1 MLDSCHCGVGHR
13 ERRCTTQGSMGLS
26 LLLFLSLHM
35 GSTMHTPSVIQTP
48 TSLNVTEG
56 STLDMK
62 CRIDGNLSKIFLNW
76 YKNGIDEL
84 QNSTEIYIIKNETDR
99 SSHFILET
107 ADIADSGTYVC
118 KAGNIAHNLPNN
130 GTQVTI
136 NEITGFKVNQTP
148 SHISKEEGA
157 DVTLECHF
165 RTVGRN
171 STMCVRWCKGGL
183 EGELTNKTG
192 SCRIT
197 QNLRK
202 GFASLTLM
210 NANVSDSGSYTCEV
224 RRESRNHWESG
235 SPSAVV
241 ITKHNKQ
248 PASNSGSSESRA
260 RAGIGAGIGAGAG
273 TLLLLLLLSV
283 FVCWRYK
290 KQAKGTPVST
300 SETEAGP
307 TKEGQPHSPVANQE
321 SNITYAALRFNR
333 KEVQPDAEVI
343 YAEVRTSQQ
352 QQSGEKGRIQPQ
364 TGHSR

>member
-241 ITKHNKQ
+241 ITSSCTF
-248 PASNSGSSESRA
+248 SNSNPTAIINTSHCDHTSTGSNRM
-260 RAGIGAGIGAGAG
+260 
-273 TLLLLLLLSV
+273 TM
-283 FVCWRYK
+283 
-290 KQAKGTPVST
+290 
-300 SETEAGP
+300 
-307 TKEGQPHSPVANQE
+307 
-321 SNITYAALRFNR
+321 NITSSLRATVEALNP
-333 KEVQPDAEVI
+333 ELELELEPEL
-343 YAEVRTSQQ
+343 EPEPEPSCCCCC
-352 QQSGEKGRIQPQ
+352 
-364 TGHSR
+364 